1 VSIRFSADEIFEI
14 AGQIERNG
22 AEFYRRAAEKFTEP
36 AVRDT
41 LLMLASMEDR
51 HERTFAAMRAE
62 LPAGDRPVFTFDPDD
77 QAALYLK
84 TVAEEKVFDLG
95 NEPASVLSGSAA
107 PEDIL
112 DFAIGIEKESVVF
125 YTGMKKVVP
134 EGLGREK
141 IDGIIGEEIGH
152 INDLRARKAG
162 LRKR

>member
-14 AGQIERNG
+14 AEQIERNG
-22 AEFYRRAAEKFTEP
+22 AEFYRRAAEKFPEP

-51 HERTFAAMRAE
+51 HEKTFAAMRAE

-77 QAALYLK
+77 QAALYLR
-84 TVAEEKVFDLG
+84 TVAEGKVFDLRD
-95 NEPASVLSGSAA
+95 EPASVFSGSVGL
-107 PEDIL
+107 EDVL

-125 YTGMKKVVP
+125 YTGMKKVVS
-134 EGLGREK
+134 EEVGRDR

-152 INDLRARKAG
+152 INDLRARKAI
-162 LRKR
+162 LKQR